1 MVSTSDPTLT
11 ATAET
16 EDAHSDAPS
25 PTYGAAT
32 ETDASEADDKSDA
45 SGEINWY
52 STERYCKLTKYQ
64 IDEHEVLLR
73 VRIL

>member
-1 MVSTSDPTLT
+1 MDESLHWTKPLAIRFSL
-11 ATAET
+11 
-16 EDAHSDAPS
+16 
-25 PTYGAAT
+25 
-32 ETDASEADDKSDA
+32 SDA

-64 IDEHEVLLR
+64 IDEHKVLLR